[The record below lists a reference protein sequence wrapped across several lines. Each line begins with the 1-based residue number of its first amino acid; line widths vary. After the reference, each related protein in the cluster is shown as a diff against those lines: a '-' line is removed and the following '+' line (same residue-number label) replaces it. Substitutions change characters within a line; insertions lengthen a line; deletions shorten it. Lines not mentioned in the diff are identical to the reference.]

1 MYFPCFWLT
10 GWYEIQPFCR
20 YIHIGRRA
28 KKVQHQSMLYL
39 RLTPER
45 EVRIKDYFPLL
56 KGLFFDFRDKNASK
70 KE

>member
-1 MYFPCFWLT
+1 MFSLFLVDRLVRNPTIL
-10 GWYEIQPFCR
+10 P
-20 YIHIGRRA
+20 IHIGSLEN
-28 KKVQHQSMLYL
+28 KLKHQSMLYL